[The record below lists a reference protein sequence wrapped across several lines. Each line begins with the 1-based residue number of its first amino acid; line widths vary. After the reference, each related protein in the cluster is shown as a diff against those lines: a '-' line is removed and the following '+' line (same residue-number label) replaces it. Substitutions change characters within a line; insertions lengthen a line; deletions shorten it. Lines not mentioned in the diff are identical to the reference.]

1 MMEFRKQVLKEQK
14 PDLEIIDSGTKSS
27 VAKAMTEEV
36 FNGYLN
42 EDYTSKAS
50 GWTRAINK

>member
-36 FNGYLN
+36 FDGYLN